1 MATAAQINKFI
12 LQIAPCA
19 QKAYKIVGK
28 VMPSVCIGMAC
39 VESGYGTAGSCKHH
53 SYLGHKVGSGKTAT
67 KYWKG
72 KFFTSKTK
80 EEYTVGTH
88 TVITSAFR
96 AYDSMEQ
103 CVFNF
108 YELLNT
114 SLYHRVTNCDYKT
127 QMKQIKQCGYMT
139 SSTEVNSVISIIEK
153 YDLTRFDYDVVSNKT
168 DTNIDKN
175 IVIPPITITKGNR
188 AQFDLL
194 VTYIKC
200 AINIEYGYNLHI
212 DTTLSDEL
220 FEKLENVI
228 LKKGDNHKNTVYVL
242 QLLLKWWGYSLT
254 ADGKFGSNTERI
266 VKLFQ
271 AHTGQSQTGTTIG
284 QFWCKI
290 WGK

>member
-1 MATAAQINKFI
+1 
-12 LQIAPCA
+12 
-19 QKAYKIVGK
+19 
-28 VMPSVCIGMAC
+28 
-39 VESGYGTAGSCKHH
+39 
-53 SYLGHKVGSGKTAT
+53 
-67 KYWKG
+67 
-72 KFFTSKTK
+72 
-80 EEYTVGTH
+80 
-88 TVITSAFR
+88 
-96 AYDSMEQ
+96 
-103 CVFNF
+103 
-108 YELLNT
+108 
-114 SLYHRVTNCDYKT
+114 
-127 QMKQIKQCGYMT
+127 MT

-228 LKKGDNHKNTVYVL
+228 LKREDKRKNTVYVL
-242 QLLLKWWGYSLT
+242 QLLLIWWGYTLI
-254 ADGKFGSNTERI
+254 ADGKFGSNTEKT

-271 AHTGQSQTGTTIG
+271 YHTNQPQTGTTTIK
-284 QFWCKI
+284 FWCKI

>member
-28 VMPSVCIGMAC
+28 VKPSVCIGMAC

-67 KYWKG
+67 KYWTG

-80 EEYTVGTH
+80 EEYTVGIH

-153 YDLTRFDYDVVSNKT
+153 YDLTRFDYDTVPNVT
-168 DTNIDKN
+168 DNSI
-175 IVIPPITITKGNR
+175 IIPPIKIEKGR
-188 AQFDLL
+188 PDQFSLL
-194 VTYIKC
+194 ITYIKC

-228 LKKGDNHKNTVYVL
+228 LKKEDNHKNTVYVL

>member
-12 LQIAPCA
+12 LQIAPYA

-28 VMPSVCIGMAC
+28 VKPSVCIGMAC
-39 VESGYGTAGSCKHH
+39 VESAYGTAGSCKHH
-53 SYLGHKVGSGKTAT
+53 SYLGHKVGSGRTAV

-127 QMKQIKQCGYMT
+127 QIKQIKQCGYMT

-153 YDLTRFDYDVVSNKT
+153 YDLTRFDCDTVPNVT
-168 DTNIDKN
+168 DNSI
-175 IVIPPITITKGNR
+175 IIPPLKIEKGR
-188 AQFDLL
+188 PDQFSLL
-194 VTYIKC
+194 ITYIKC

-212 DTTLSDEL
+212 NTDLSNEL

-228 LKKGDNHKNTVYVL
+228 LKKGDRHKNTIYVL

-254 ADGKFGSNTERI
+254 ADGIFGNNTERM

-271 AHTGQSQTGTTIG
+271 AHTNQSQTGATTG